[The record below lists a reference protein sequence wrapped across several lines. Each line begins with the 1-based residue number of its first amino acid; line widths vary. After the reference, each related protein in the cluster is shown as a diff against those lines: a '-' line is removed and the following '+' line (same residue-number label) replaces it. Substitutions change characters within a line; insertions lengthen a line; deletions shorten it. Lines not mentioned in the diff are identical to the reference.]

1 MASGQT
7 VGFQQIDS
15 LFHVQ
20 LGKIV
25 FQLIVVKC
33 AQIGMKV
40 GGKVGVLF
48 RNVTQQAQ
56 GLLGQLNCLGNIL
69 FTGCPAFQQMCMIEI
84 RAASICHKPFQFADD
99 GIHSRLVTVFLHIF
113 KDIFQEQQVSR
124 HIILLSQGNDALCG
138 LEKLSVSRHFDAMEQ
153 ADFSLSGA
161 RCMILGYG
169 RIGKA
174 LQKMLLGLGAK
185 VTVAARREESRLA
198 AGRDSIPFC
207 DLTSHLHEMQVIFN
221 TVPARVLEKEELSCI
236 PKDALLLELA
246 SPPYG
251 MDLTAAGEMGL
262 HAWGEWGIP
271 GRYCPKSAAN
281 ILFDYMDR
289 EALI

>member
-1 MASGQT
+1 MRIFLEGEDVRAAHLGEMLKARGHCLKAEGPWELVILSMPRTRMRCNMLEALPKGQR
-7 VGFQQIDS
+7 
-15 LFHVQ
+15 
-20 LGKIV
+20 IV
-25 FQLIVVKC
+25 
-33 AQIGMKV
+33 AGMLPEEANDLAREKEWR
-40 GGKVGVLF
+40 LF
-48 RNVTQQAQ
+48 RPLADETYTSMNA
-56 GLLGQLNCLGNIL
+56 IL
-69 FTGCPAFQQMCMIEI
+69 SAEGA
-84 RAASICHKPFQFADD
+84 
-99 GIHSRLVTVFLHIF
+99 VFY
-113 KDIFQEQQVSR
+113 
-124 HIILLSQGNDALCG
+124 
-138 LEKLSVSRHFDAMEQ
+138 AMEQ

-207 DLTSHLHEMQVIFN
+207 DLTSRLHEMQVIFN
-221 TVPARVLEKEELSCI
+221 TVPARVLEKEQLSCI
-236 PKDALLLELA
+236 PKDALLMELA

-251 MDLTAAGEMGL
+251 MDLAAAGEMGL

-281 ILFDYMDR
+281 LLFDYMDR